1 MNGKKRILICGLAQE
16 SNSFNPVAM
25 PLDQIKP
32 HSTQTSGH
40 ANVSGG
46 REYLLSKEDVEC
58 IWGVCMRGNS
68 AGPLKDEVVEH
79 FLADTLGRID
89 DAGHLDGVLML
100 LHGAT
105 LSESCDDVC
114 GYVCETIREKVGD
127 GVVISAG
134 FDLHGNITERIA
146 KNLDYISGYW
156 EYPHID
162 QRESGE
168 RAAALLYGHLCGE
181 PKVLVRAAI
190 PMMAPA
196 HAYTTTRGALL
207 ALNQKAQ
214 AMIREGRIA
223 DYTAFQ
229 VQPWLDAP
237 EVQSTVI
244 VIAKDEAAATEVAN
258 ELTRDVF
265 HAREELQGT
274 PLMTPAQVIERALEN
289 KSRKP
294 VILVDSADS
303 VGAGSTGDSA
313 AMVEAFLPYAD
324 CLRMATSVKD
334 AKAVA
339 KAFELGVGGEGEF
352 TLGASVAPKL
362 SRPVTVK
369 AKVRSLHEGTFYHYG
384 PIYQGSRLSPGR
396 VAVLEVGK
404 LLIRVGLNDVAGGDL
419 NFFQSFGIDVTNCQL
434 VAVKAC
440 TSFRVG
446 YEPVSAEICNACTAG
461 AACPSLLDLPFERLL
476 VPTYPFQEIE
486 ERDVQ
491 WAKRYR

>member
-1 MNGKKRILICGLAQE
+1 MNCRKRVLICGLAQE

-25 PLDQIKP
+25 PLTQIKP
-32 HSTQTSGH
+32 TNTQKSGH

-46 REYLLSKEDVEC
+46 REYLLAKGVDC
-58 IWGVCMRGNS
+58 IFGVTMRSNS
-68 AGPLKDEVVEH
+68 GGPLKDEVVEH
-79 FLADTLGRID
+79 FLNDTLARIKEV
-89 DAGHLDGVLML
+89 GHLDGILLL

-114 GYVCETIREKVGD
+114 GYVCETIRAAVGNQ
-127 GVVISAG
+127 VVMSAG
-134 FDLHGNITERIA
+134 FDLHGNITQRIA
-146 KNLDYISGYW
+146 KNLDYICGYW

-168 RAAALLYGHLCGE
+168 RAAALLYEHLCGE
-181 PKVLVRAAI
+181 PKKLARAAI

-214 AMIREGRIA
+214 RMIREGRIA

-237 EVQSTVI
+237 CVESTVI
-244 VIAKDEAAATEVAN
+244 VVAKDERTAAEVAD

-265 HAREELQGT
+265 DAREELQGT
-274 PLMTPAQVIERALEN
+274 PLMTPEEVIERALEN
-289 KSRKP
+289 KSGKP

-303 VGAGSTGDSA
+303 IGAGSTGDSA
-313 AMVEAFLPYAD
+313 SVVAALLPYAD
-324 CLRMATSVKD
+324 RMRMATSVCD
-334 AKAVA
+334 AEAVRL
-339 KAFELGVGGEGEF
+339 AFELGVGAEGEF
-352 TLGASVAPKL
+352 TLGASIAPKL
-362 SRPVTVK
+362 SRPVTVR
-369 AKVRSLHEGTFYHYG
+369 ARVRSLHEGTFYLHG
-384 PIYQGSRLSPGR
+384 PISGGGRVFPGR

-419 NFFQSFGIDVTNCQL
+419 NFFRSFGIDVENCDL

-440 TSFRVG
+440 TSFRAG
-446 YEPVSAEICNACTAG
+446 YEPVSAEICNASTAG
-461 AACPSLLDLPFERLL
+461 AACPSLTDLPYKRLPK
-476 VPTYPFQEIE
+476 PTYPFEEIGAGDIK
-486 ERDVQ
+486 R
-491 WAKRYR
+491 AKCYR